1 MMMCYSII
9 MDIKFKLFCAVAET
23 KSFSKTSRIVHLSQP
38 AVSLQIQALEEFFET
53 KLFDRSGGEISL
65 TPAGEFLYP
74 QAKHIL
80 DHYTDI
86 EKEMRKITGAIKG
99 GFTLG
104 ASTSI
109 GNHVLPRVI
118 IAFKKEHPKVKISMM
133 VGNTKRIEELV
144 KSGFIDFGLVAGE
157 CMGGRLKR
165 ETIMSDDL
173 ILIVSRDH
181 PWAKK
186 KMVSI
191 LDLLKEPF
199 IFREEGS
206 GTRQKIEEYFASHG
220 ISIHD
225 MHVAMVLGST
235 ASIKESVEAGVGVS
249 IVSKWAVQR
258 ELGEGR
264 LNMVT
269 FREGNIQRDL
279 FLVLPPRKHLSH
291 VMDEFLIFVRK
302 YPYDT
307 FFKKP

>member
-1 MMMCYSII
+1 MNL
-9 MDIKFKLFCAVAET
+9 KLKLFCAVAET
-23 KSFSKTSRIVHLSQP
+23 RSFSKTSKIAHLSQP

-53 KLFDRSGGEISL
+53 KLFDRTGGEINL
-65 TPAGEFLYP
+65 TPAGETLYH

-80 DHYTDI
+80 EHYNDI
-86 EKEMRKITGAIKG
+86 EKDMRKISGAMKG

-133 VGNTKRIEELV
+133 VGNTKKIEELV

-157 CMGGRLKR
+157 CTGGKLKR
-165 ETIMSDDL
+165 EAIMSDDL
-173 ILIVSRDH
+173 VLIVPPDH

-186 KMVSI
+186 RVISI
-191 LDLLKEPF
+191 LDILKEPF
-199 IFREEGS
+199 IVREEGS
-206 GTRQKIEEYFASHG
+206 GTRQKIEEYFAVHG

-225 MHVAMVLGST
+225 MHIALVLGST
-235 ASIKESVEAGVGVS
+235 ASIKEAVEAGIGVS
-249 IVSKWAVQR
+249 IVSKWAIQR
-258 ELGEGR
+258 EIADGR
-264 LNMVT
+264 LKSVT

-279 FLVLPPRKHLSH
+279 SLILPVRKHLSH
-291 VMDEFLIFVRK
+291 VMDEFLIYVRK